1 MMSSVFAGIDMVEL
15 KDSKEMDT
23 SGRAAYELVLHDV
36 LEPRETFV
44 DQAGNTRNGID
55 VGDAVKFRPII
66 LNDGDNSQTE
76 FNIHVTVAASAAPT
90 TLIIDNTDD
99 AVCPGT
105 PSVTGC
111 SFNDLAPGDFLGGG
125 SYNVQSASGGDL
137 TWSPTIPGEYTITVS
152 VEVLSSTHD
161 DDLTNN
167 DMTYNVV
174 VQHYHDIELA
184 LCWTDGPGGECS
196 SEQGAKQGEGPH
208 NFAMS
213 ANVSGSESWNPR
225 STNIDVEFTGSYL
238 AQETSLTVGTTA
250 CQTATCSVT
259 LGDAEMVDVWFN
271 SSNADQTDP
280 GSPCPANDNP
290 CRESR
295 TVAAFGT
302 VYTYHGVIKGDA
314 GAASG
319 VEQFGVEAHLISF
332 DSYEAH
338 VEESMDPGNPEAG
351 TSQAVIW
358 DEVTMDYDDR
368 TGNNDDSLS
377 GYFSVFHDIA
387 LTSLTGGS
395 NEAAE
400 GTLNTGDT
408 VLKASVVPG
417 GSSPDNSYDWEVQFT
432 VTDDAGNAVD
442 LMGGYAVECLTDD
455 EDSYTHTTLGDQ
467 PPSAPEG
474 TACITVNLQPGRYT
488 VTATANLL
496 DPSLTDGDTTNNCGE
511 GTNRDCWSDMNGGN
525 DMRGTYF
532 DVINDNPT
540 IFITLDAITRDG
552 NFADP
557 PAIVGDEVTLRARGL
572 DTESQDSLTYS
583 WTRSNAMGQV
593 TPIQCIEGPG
603 SEICTDITDMTWIG
617 SRTVT
622 ATVTDEHGASSSD
635 SMTLTVWNKYDVD
648 LSVTGADMSY
658 SLVYAPVVQAN
669 LSAADMI
676 LADCDDEVLGN
687 NPGSFA
693 CAVAFELTS
702 TNLFSPA
709 EVGGESLVVTYAA
722 GTPGTDY
729 DLWFSRDGTSW
740 TALGTTVEAATN
752 GGVTLTLTR
761 SGNMPNM
768 ESGSYA
774 IFETS
779 STGGDPPATGI
790 TGLTADLEP
799 DARVDF
805 TWALSDSGSA
815 NANTDFIHIY
825 YCVDDGSGCDAV
837 ADGTSVTGQSITT
850 TSWTLTGSDATTYN
864 VVVRVEN
871 GNTDANGNKLFGT
884 PVASST
890 VTADGMVSPAPV
902 VADVTGA
909 PNTANDAMAFTWT
922 ATDTD
927 DVEKWMICWGAFEFD
942 SDGWNG
948 LVSEFAES
956 GNGCALTE
964 DTTTSLTVTEAAICG
979 GACNAKLYFGI
990 TGVDDVG
997 NVATSDAVLYMD
1009 ASDGLDIPDTIITD
1023 DGGDAGGSDAPQQ
1036 AMYAIIALVVL
1047 AVIGGAFI
1055 LTRGGGGEG
1064 DDKEWDY

>member
-1 MMSSVFAGIDMVEL
+1 
-15 KDSKEMDT
+15 
-23 SGRAAYELVLHDV
+23 
-36 LEPRETFV
+36 
-44 DQAGNTRNGID
+44 
-55 VGDAVKFRPII
+55 
-66 LNDGDNSQTE
+66 
-76 FNIHVTVAASAAPT
+76 
-90 TLIIDNTDD
+90 
-99 AVCPGT
+99 
-105 PSVTGC
+105 
-111 SFNDLAPGDFLGGG
+111 
-125 SYNVQSASGGDL
+125 
-137 TWSPTIPGEYTITVS
+137 
-152 VEVLSSTHD
+152 
-161 DDLTNN
+161 
-167 DMTYNVV
+167 
-174 VQHYHDIELA
+174 
-184 LCWTDGPGGECS
+184 
-196 SEQGAKQGEGPH
+196 
-208 NFAMS
+208 MS

-225 STNIDVEFTGSYL
+225 STLVDVEFTGSYL
-238 AQETSLTVGTTA
+238 PQETSLTVGTTA
-250 CQTATCSVT
+250 CQTSTCSVA
-259 LGDAEMVDVWFN
+259 LGDADTVDVWFN
-271 SSNADQTDP
+271 ASNAEQTDP
-280 GSPCPANDNP
+280 ASPCPTNANP
-290 CRESR
+290 CQEQR

-302 VYTYHGVIKGDA
+302 MYTYHGVIKGDA

-319 VEQFGVEAHLISF
+319 VEQFGVEAHLMSF

-338 VEESMDPGNPEAG
+338 VEESQDPGNPEAG
-351 TSQAVIW
+351 TTQAVIW

-368 TGNNDDSLS
+368 TGNNDGSLS
-377 GYFSVFHDIA
+377 GYFSVFHDVA

-408 VLKASVVPG
+408 VLKASVIPG

-432 VTDDAGNAVD
+432 VTDDAGTAVD
-442 LMGGYAVECLTDD
+442 LMGGYAVECLSD
-455 EDSYTHTTLGDQ
+455 EEDTYTHTTLGDQ
-467 PPSAPEG
+467 PPSLPEG
-474 TACITVNLQPGRYT
+474 KACITVNLQPGRYT
-488 VTATANLL
+488 VTATVTLI
-496 DPSLTDGDTTNNCGE
+496 DPSLTDGDGANDCGN
-511 GTNRDCWSDMNGGN
+511 GANRDCWTDMNGGN
-525 DMRGTYF
+525 NMRGTYF

-540 IFITLDAITRDG
+540 IFITLDAIARDG
-552 NFADP
+552 DFAEP
-557 PAIVGDEVTLRARGL
+557 PAIVGDEITLRARGL
-572 DTESQDSLTYS
+572 DTESEELIYS
-583 WTRSNAMGQV
+583 WTRSTAMGQV
-593 TPIQCIEGPG
+593 APIQCIEGPG
-603 SEICTDITDMTWIG
+603 SSICSVITDVTWIG
-617 SRTVT
+617 ARTIT

-635 SMTLTVWNKYDVD
+635 SMTLTVWNKYSVD
-648 LSVTGADMSY
+648 LSVTGAEMSY

-669 LSAADMI
+669 VSAADNP
-676 LADCDDEVLGN
+676 LTDCDDEVLGN

-709 EVGGESLVVTYAA
+709 EVGEESLVVSYAA

-740 TALGTTVEAATN
+740 TALGTTVEAGSN
-752 GGVTLTLTR
+752 GGVTMTLSR
-761 SGNMPNM
+761 SGNVPNM

-790 TGLTADLEP
+790 TGLTANLAP

-825 YCVDDGSGCDAV
+825 HCVDDGSGCDAV
-837 ADGTSVTGQSITT
+837 ADGTHVTGQAITT
-850 TSWTLTGSDATTYN
+850 TSWTLTGSDATAYN

-871 GNTDANGNKLFGT
+871 GNTDSSGNTLFGT

-902 VADVTGA
+902 VANVAGT

-922 ATDTD
+922 ATDTE

-942 SDGWNG
+942 TDGWGG
-948 LVSEFAES
+948 LVSEYADS

-964 DTTTSLTVTEAAICG
+964 DTTTSLTVTENAICG
-979 GACNAKLYFGI
+979 GACNAKLYFGV

-1009 ASDGLDIPDTIITD
+1009 ASEGLDIPDTIITD
-1023 DGGDAGGSDAPQQ
+1023 DGGDAGSSDAPQQ

-1064 DDKEWDY
+1064 EDKEWDY